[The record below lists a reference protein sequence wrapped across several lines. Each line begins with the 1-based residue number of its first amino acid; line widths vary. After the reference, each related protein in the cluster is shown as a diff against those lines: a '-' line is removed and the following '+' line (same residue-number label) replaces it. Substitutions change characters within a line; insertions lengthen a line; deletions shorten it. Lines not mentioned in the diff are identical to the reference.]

1 MEEEPNRKILEDL
14 MKEEWAQPTTGELQN
29 DDLQNKIEAVV
40 MGRIRMQESSSG
52 PVTMNRRRIGW
63 SLKLAAAAVVLLV
76 ISFAAVRLFSPN
88 RQQQAKLPEKSQ
100 MINDVLPGGDKA
112 ILTLDDGRK
121 IVLDTASNGEL
132 MVQGGTRLIKEGA
145 RVRYDKEADAEK
157 VYYNTISTPRGGQ
170 YRLELADGTKVWLNA
185 ASSLRFPSSFL
196 GNDRLVELRG
206 EGYFEVAHDAS
217 KPFHV
222 RVNNMDVQVLG
233 THFNINSYGDEQE
246 IKTTLLEGA
255 VLVTNNTGQAY
266 LHPGQQAVIQRG
278 QDYVRVDNNVDVD
291 EVMAWKNGLF
301 SFNNTSLDEIMKQIG
316 RWYNVE
322 VVYESG
328 VPQETFNGTISRN
341 TNLSDVLKVLE
352 YSYIRY
358 RVEGNVITVLSH

>member
-1 MEEEPNRKILEDL
+1 MTGNLTGSQQQEFFRLLEEEPNRKILEDL

-40 MGRIRMQESSSG
+40 MERIRMQEPSSG

-88 RQQQAKLPEKSQ
+88 RQQLAKLPEKSQ

-121 IVLDTASNGEL
+121 IILDTASNGEL

-145 RVRYDKEADAEK
+145 RVRYDKEAEAEK

-196 GNDRLVELRG
+196 GNDRQVELTG

-233 THFNINSYGDEQE
+233 THFNINSYADEPSV
-246 IKTTLLEGA
+246 KTTLLEGRLKVKDGA
-255 VLVTNNTGQAY
+255 NYVFLN
-266 LHPGQQAVIQRG
+266 PGQQAIVAGENQSIRIRNSI
-278 QDYVRVDNNVDVD
+278 DLD
-291 EVMAWKNGLF
+291 EVVAWKNGKF
-301 SFNNTSLDEIMKQIG
+301 EFNNST
-316 RWYNVE
+316 VE
-322 VVYESG
+322 
-328 VPQETFNGTISRN
+328 
-341 TNLSDVLKVLE
+341 
-352 YSYIRY
+352 
-358 RVEGNVITVLSH
+358 TVMRQ